1 LYNETKTNYLFTITA
16 RQTVLNTLKQA
27 LGQLG
32 WFLGWFLGLVS
43 VRDCFLKSMVFCIG
57 KSIEQKACFSIKML
71 YEHDQVD

>member
-16 RQTVLNTLKQA
+16 RQTVLYPLKQA
-27 LGQLG
+27 LGQ
-32 WFLGWFLGLVS
+32 LGWFLGLVS

-71 YEHDQVD
+71 YEHDQVV